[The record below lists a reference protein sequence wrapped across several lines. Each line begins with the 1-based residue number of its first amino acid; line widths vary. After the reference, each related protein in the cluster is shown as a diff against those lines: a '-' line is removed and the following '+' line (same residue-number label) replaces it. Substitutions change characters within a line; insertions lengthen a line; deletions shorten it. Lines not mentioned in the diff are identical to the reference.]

1 MLMRQMIKRG
11 LGFVRPT
18 QFTQVPRRTF
28 MTSRPQFGG
37 VLVQHQDS
45 EVNNKDTPFEWN
57 ADSKKKIEVVL
68 KKFPSNYKQ
77 SAVMPLLYIAQ
88 EQDGKNWLPLTAMNK
103 IAETLDIPPIRVY
116 EVATFYTMYNRQPMG
131 KYHIQLCG
139 TTPCMVRGAQKIKQ
153 AITDHVGIKEGE
165 TSADGLFTLN
175 EVECL
180 GACVNAP
187 MIQVNNK
194 EFYEWLTPESMVQLL
209 DDWKAGK
216 TPKPYN
222 QNHIKTC
229 EGPMGQTTLL
239 KDMGAPAF
247 RDLDKLKADLEAD
260 KLKAAQDAA
269 KQ

>member
-1 MLMRQMIKRG
+1 MLRQI
-11 LGFVRPT
+11 VRKIAPLSRT
-18 QFTQVPRRTF
+18 TVPQIVRSF
-28 MTSRPQFGG
+28 HSSRSAFAG
-37 VLVQHQDS
+37 VLVQHQDTP
-45 EVNNKDTPFEWN
+45 ENNADIPFEFN
-57 ADSKKKIEVVL
+57 ADSLKKIDVVL
-68 KKFPSNYKQ
+68 KKFPANYKQ

-88 EQDGKNWLPLTAMNK
+88 EQGDNWLPLSAMNK
-103 IAETLDIPPIRVY
+103 IAEVLDIPPIRVY
-116 EVATFYTMYNRQPMG
+116 EVASFYTMYNRTPVG

-139 TTPCMVRGAQKIKQ
+139 TTPCMVSGAKKIKD
-153 AITDHVGIKEGE
+153 AITEHIGIKEGE

-194 EFYEWLTPESMVQLL
+194 EFYEHLTPENMKQLL

-229 EGPMGQTTLL
+229 EGPMGQTSLL
-239 KDMGAPAF
+239 TELDSHSKF
-247 RDLDKLKADLEAD
+247 RDIDKLKADLAAE
-260 KLKAAQDAA
+260 KAEAA
-269 KQ
+269 KEENKK

>member
-1 MLMRQMIKRG
+1 MFGHLLRRVAP
-11 LGFVRPT
+11 LTRRT
-18 QFTQVPRRTF
+18 QFVKTQQF
-28 MTSRPQFGG
+28 HSFRPLSGG
-37 VLVQHQDS
+37 HLVQHQDS
-45 EVNNKDTPFEWN
+45 AENNADTPFEFN
-57 ADSKKKIEVVL
+57 ADSMKQIEVVM

-77 SAVMPLLYIAQ
+77 SAIMPLLYIAQ
-88 EQDGKNWLPLTAMNK
+88 EQGDNWLPLSAMNK
-103 IAETLDIPPIRVY
+103 IAEFLDVPAIKVY
-116 EVATFYTMYNRQPMG
+116 EVATFYTMYNRTPVG

-139 TTPCMVRGAQKIKQ
+139 TTPCMVRGAKSIKQ

-165 TSADGLFTLN
+165 TSADGLFTLQ

-194 EFYEWLTPESMVQLL
+194 EFYEWLTPESMKQLL

-229 EGPMGQTTLL
+229 EGPMGQTTL
-239 KDMGAPAF
+239 KTETINTGAF
-247 RDLDKLKADLEAD
+247 RDIDKLKADLAAE
-260 KLKAAQDAA
+260 KAEAA
-269 KQ
+269 KEKKL